1 MPQVVLTPHLARF
14 FPDLADGE
22 IPGRTVAQVIAALD
36 GRWPGLGHYLLD
48 ERGRL
53 RPHVN
58 VFVDGAMVTDREG
71 LSDEVAEGG
80 TVHILQSLS
89 GG

>member
-14 FPDLADGE
+14 FPDLTDGE

-36 GRWPGLGHYLLD
+36 GRWPGLGHYLVD

-58 VFVDGAMVTDREG
+58 IFVDGQVVRDRARLTDP
-71 LSDEVAEGG
+71 VADGG

>member
-22 IPGRTVAQVIAALD
+22 VPGATVAEVVAALD
-36 GRWPGLGHYLLD
+36 ARWPGLAHYLVD

-58 VFVDGAMVTDREG
+58 VFVDGAMVEDRDR
-71 LSDEVAEGG
+71 LSDPVPEAG
-80 TVHILQSLS
+80 TVHVLQSLS